1 MDYSAPYTRAE
12 YPCTTSSQSAS
23 NELFPFPSAE
33 PTTSS
38 QPSHHDHYP
47 LEGEIVEE
55 KRSLETP
62 RPFRTSLID
71 SLRDRFPNGP
81 PETYDEFIQVS
92 LSNIPPGIIDNYES
106 EFPTQRTKVS
116 ALRTLFNAT
125 SQLITST
132 AASMVS
138 HSSSASQKLRPII
151 SHPKRIEGT
160 NPKPSRS
167 PVQSSPVQFYTQ
179 SFTGVGPPPPLPS
192 PSDVL
197 DIRPL
202 SRNTTRKSH
211 SSNGHSRASADQP
224 RRHILIDV
232 AQPTLYPPTQPNAA
246 SKNPVTFPP
255 QLQAKRKTVRI
266 ITPHKNPR
274 IAAPKRGQKS
284 GNRVA
289 GLFAGFTSLFNI
301 TRDDVVRIL
310 TFSDPAHSLFVLG
323 FLTGPQTWLLGG
335 FYLPSMDRHD
345 RKSRLRIWVGK
356 KIEQIRDGTPKRS
369 VERVSDELL
378 ERIERAS
385 SRLTSESFEIGRH
398 TASDSN
404 NSRPRLQST
413 ELNVPSP
420 PITRPTT
427 HYLDIPRQSTPSDA
441 LHIHFRSFLAVPN
454 GPKGPNPS
462 TVLNDLEELGINSE
476 RNIWVRRCRIAS
488 YISGFFM
495 LIIFS
500 IALSFVHNEW

>member
-1 MDYSAPYTRAE
+1 
-12 YPCTTSSQSAS
+12 
-23 NELFPFPSAE
+23 E

-38 QPSHHDHYP
+38 QPSHDHYQH
-47 LEGEIVEE
+47 EEEIVEE

-116 ALRTLFNAT
+116 TLRTLFNAT

-138 HSSSASQKLRPII
+138 SSDSQKLRPII
-151 SHPKRIEGT
+151 SYPKRIEPT
-160 NPKPSRS
+160 NSKPSRS

-202 SRNTTRKSH
+202 SRNTTRRSH
-211 SSNGHSRASADQP
+211 SSHGHSRVSGDQP

-232 AQPTLYPPTQPNAA
+232 AQPTLYPPTQSDAVNKDP
-246 SKNPVTFPP
+246 STFPR
-255 QLQAKRKTVRI
+255 QIQAKRKTVRI
-266 ITPHKNPR
+266 VTPHKTQKMSNPK
-274 IAAPKRGQKS
+274 KRPKS
-284 GNRVA
+284 GNRVV
-289 GLFAGFTSLFNI
+289 GLFAGFTSLFSI
-301 TRDDVVRIL
+301 TLEDIIHIL

-323 FLTGPQTWLLGG
+323 FFTGPQTWLLGG
-335 FYLPSMDRHD
+335 FYVPSMDRHD
-345 RKSRLRIWVGK
+345 RKSRLRVWVGK
-356 KIEQIRDGTPKRS
+356 KIEQIRDGTPKPS
-369 VERVSDELL
+369 VERASDELL

-404 NSRPRLQST
+404 NSRPRLQS
-413 ELNVPSP
+413 NVPSP
-420 PITRPTT
+420 ANTRAASQ
-427 HYLDIPRQSTPSDA
+427 YLDIPRQSTPSDA
-441 LHIHFRSFLAVPN
+441 PHIHFRSFLAVPN
-454 GPKGPNPS
+454 GPKGPNLS
-462 TVLNDLEELGINSE
+462 AVLNDLEELGVNPE
-476 RNIWVRRCRIAS
+476 RSVWIRRLVKATLYLKELNYIIENI
-488 YISGFFM
+488 
-495 LIIFS
+495 
-500 IALSFVHNEW
+500 